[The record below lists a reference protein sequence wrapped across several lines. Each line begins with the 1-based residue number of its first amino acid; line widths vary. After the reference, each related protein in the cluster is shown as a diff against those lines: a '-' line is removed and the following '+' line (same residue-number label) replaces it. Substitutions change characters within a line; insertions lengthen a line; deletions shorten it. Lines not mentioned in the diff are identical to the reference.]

1 MTKRKSQSKP
11 KLSKQMASLSMTP
24 GVRVVGPRKSKAI
37 SSVKGTGGY
46 FGDIGEELGRTAG
59 SYFGRKAGDALGT
72 ITGFGDYTVTSNALL
87 KSGMRMAS
95 GTPQFKVNK
104 GITTITH
111 REFVT
116 SVLAPS
122 TPSLFTPSR
131 YVVNSGSTTTFPWL
145 APIASRYQKY
155 RFKGLVFSF
164 ESRSSEY
171 SSASSL
177 GNVMIASNYNAY
189 DSPFSSELAMQNSA
203 FAVTCKPS
211 ESMLHPVECKPDD
224 QAQKWYYTRD
234 DVNAVNAVQ
243 LYDMCN
249 VTVATSGLSAAAG
262 TQLGQLWATYIVE
275 LDEPILPTTSTVS
288 AGSSWY
294 VQYTSASQQFS
305 AGPFMDWSNL
315 RLAVLNGTTSQLA
328 GPITVPLNQVLVP
341 ASGPMNVLP
350 NTGPSNIVAY
360 STTNA
365 ASSLTAGGRNTLY
378 FNRPGVYQIAAWYSS
393 GSLVDPLFVIGA
405 STGASIVKSVCNT
418 NANSTYTLWTITI
431 SATPFSVI
439 GALLPSINFDQNTT
453 GTTGGLM
460 SVAFSILS

>member
-1 MTKRKSQSKP
+1 
-11 KLSKQMASLSMTP
+11 MAALSMTP
-24 GVRVVGPRKSKAI
+24 GVKVVGPKKSKAI
-37 SSVKGTGGY
+37 SSVRGTGGY

-87 KSGMRMAS
+87 KSGMKMAS

-111 REFVT
+111 REFVS
-116 SVLAPS
+116 SVLSPS
-122 TPSLFTPSR
+122 TPSLFSASR
-131 YVVNSGSTTTFPWL
+131 YVVNAGSAATFPWL

-177 GNVMIASNYNAY
+177 GNVMIASNYNAF
-189 DSPFSSELAMQNSA
+189 DGPFASEQAMQNSA

-224 QAQKWYYTRD
+224 QAQRWYYTRD
-234 DVNAVNAVQ
+234 EANAVNAVQ

-275 LDEPILPTTSTVS
+275 LDEPILPASSTVS

-294 VQYTSASQQFS
+294 AQNNGSGNQFS
-305 AGPFMDWSNL
+305 AGPFMDWTNA
-315 RLAVLNGTTSQLA
+315 RLAAISGGTTAQLSGSVA
-328 GPITVPLNQVLVP
+328 VPLSQVVV
-341 ASGPMNVLP
+341 AAFGPVTVLP
-350 NTGPSNIVAY
+350 NAGPSNVVVY
-360 STTNA
+360 SVTNA
-365 ASSLTAGGRNTLY
+365 SSSLTTGGRNTLY

-393 GSLVDPLFVIGA
+393 GSLTDPLFVT
-405 STGASIVKSVCNT
+405 STSAGASIVKSVCNT
-418 NANSTYTLWTITI
+418 NANSTYTFWTITI
-431 SATPFSVI
+431 SASAFAVT
-439 GALLPSINFDQNTT
+439 GATLPYVNFDQNTS

-460 SVAFSILS
+460 SVSFSILS